1 MIQERRR
8 ATAVLLGSADLI
20 AVAVALFIAW
30 FIRQTF
36 TDGVELLPL
45 FPLVDYAYLLI
56 IVLPCWLISAHLFGL
71 YRFPH
76 VGARPGTQVFFKILS
91 TTVVMYALTNTAI
104 FGLHLHWV
112 SRLWL
117 GAFAATSFLLVCA
130 SHGAFHLVRFHALQN
145 GKRRH
150 ALLVG
155 AGPHAIQMA
164 RRIEAHPEWGLEI
177 IGYLSVKP
185 NDPSRVRPLRKLPY
199 MGSVA
204 DLAAAL
210 EAHVVD
216 EAILAADRA
225 QLRELE
231 RCSEVCE
238 EHGVPTRIFF
248 NAFPRRVAKVAF
260 EDWDG
265 LPLLTLDATPT
276 NLVELGVK
284 RVFDITISFAVLAL
298 VSPLMLLLSVLIKLT
313 SRGPILFSQ
322 VRVGLNGR
330 QFKMHKFRSMLD
342 GAEEQQADLAHLNE
356 ADGPVFKCSP
366 DPRVTSVGRLMRRL
380 CLDELPQFINVFK
393 GEMSV
398 VGPRPPLPDE
408 VAEYERWQ
416 MRRLSVR
423 PGITCTW
430 QISPERNRIAFHEWI
445 RMDLDYIDN
454 WSFWLDLKL
463 IARTIPVV
471 LVGRGL

>member
-8 ATAVLLGSADLI
+8 ANAVLLGAADLVV
-20 AVAVALFIAW
+20 VAASVFIAW
-30 FIRQTF
+30 FAREIFST
-36 TDGVELLPL
+36 EESLLPL

-56 IVLPCWLISAHLFGL
+56 IVAPCWLISAYLFGL
-71 YRFPH
+71 YKLPH
-76 VGARPGTQVFFKILS
+76 VGARPGSQVFFKILS
-91 TTVVMYALTNTAI
+91 TTVVMSGLTTMGI

-117 GAFAATSFLLVCA
+117 GGFAATSFVLVCA
-130 SHGAFHLVRFHALQN
+130 SHGAFHFARLRARLN
-145 GKRRH
+145 GHRRH

-155 AGPHAIQMA
+155 AGPHAVQMA
-164 RRIEAHPEWGLEI
+164 RRIEAHPEWGMEI

-185 NDPSRVRPLRKLPY
+185 DNPSKVRPLRKLPY
-199 MGSVA
+199 LGSVA
-204 DLAAAL
+204 DLADVI
-210 EAHVVD
+210 EHQVVD

-225 QLRELE
+225 QLSELE

-248 NAFPRRVAKVAF
+248 NAFPRRVAKVNF

-265 LPLLTLDATPT
+265 LPLLTLDTTPT

-284 RVFDITISFAVLAL
+284 RAFDILITLIALAAL
-298 VSPLMLLLSVLIKLT
+298 SPLMLLLSVLIKLS
-313 SRGPILFSQ
+313 SRGPVLFSQ
-322 VRVGLNGR
+322 SRVGLQGR
-330 QFKMHKFRSMLD
+330 LFEMHKFRSMLD
-342 GAEEQQADLAHLNE
+342 GAEHQQANLAHLNE

-380 CLDELPQFINVFK
+380 CLDELPQFINVLK
-393 GEMSV
+393 GEMSL

-430 QISPERNRIAFHEWI
+430 QISPERNRIAFPEWI

-471 LVGRGL
+471 IVGRGL